1 MRQQHTS
8 NRFIPSQPTH
18 AFAILLCLSAAPA
31 LAQETAS
38 AQEPSALHG
47 FSMAGSYSNVDSAV
61 TLGYRLR
68 LPSGVQLGL
77 EARHAPSREAYIDG
91 FPGTGGSAQYG
102 TLRALVPLASA
113 GPLTIGFGANLGLRS
128 LSVRSS
134 LGPDSS
140 SLAVTSELGLLAH
153 LPLSSLLTLRAGW
166 LQVTSFQTKP
176 GFAVDALG
184 QVMVLGVT
192 APVTDSLQL
201 FADLETGGLFGYDGD
216 GGKYLTRG
224 TLGARLV
231 LGGAARRWTAF

>member
-1 MRQQHTS
+1 MRQQYTS
-8 NRFIPSQPTH
+8 NRFIPSRLTH

-31 LAQETAS
+31 LAQEPAA
-38 AQEPSALHG
+38 AQEPSSLHG
-47 FSMAGSYSNVDSAV
+47 FSMAGSYSNVDSAL

-91 FPGTGGSAQYG
+91 FLGTGGSAQHG
-102 TLRALVPLASA
+102 TFRALVPLASA

-128 LSVRSS
+128 LSVRNS
-134 LGPDSS
+134 LPDSS
-140 SLAVTSELGLLAH
+140 SLAVTSELGLLAY
-153 LPLSSLLTLRAGW
+153 LPLSSRLTLRTGW

-231 LGGAARRWTAF
+231 TGGAARRWTAF